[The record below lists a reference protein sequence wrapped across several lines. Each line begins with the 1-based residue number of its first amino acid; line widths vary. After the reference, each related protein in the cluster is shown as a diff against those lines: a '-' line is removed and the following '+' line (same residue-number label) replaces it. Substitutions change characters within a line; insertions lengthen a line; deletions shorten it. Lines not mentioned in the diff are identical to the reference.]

1 MMKNI
6 LALWEKW
13 SQLGLRYVCGQIK
26 CFDGISCET
35 WGTKLLWE
43 ILFGRLFA
51 IPFPSEQKEAV
62 PSCGQGAHSLRSG
75 FWAALARPG
84 PALGAGWV
92 REGLTVHQI
101 LHKITCQFQLLNF
114 QAKKCV
120 RRDCCVAHRRCI
132 ASAGCRGSI
141 PKADF
146 FNSFNSLGSCEAVLE
161 LRWCFN
167 LKCWGLNRRE
177 SMLRDYPVLKN
188 ACFSGV
194 GSLNPEVA
202 ISCVAGGIG
211 TPALGK

>member
-13 SQLGLRYVCGQIK
+13 SQVGLRYVWGQIK

-43 ILFGRLFA
+43 ILFGKMSA

-62 PSCGQGAHSLRSG
+62 PSCGQGAHSLSSG
-75 FWAALARPG
+75 FWAASARPG

-92 REGLTVHQI
+92 REGLAVHQI
-101 LHKITCQFQLLNF
+101 LHKITFQLQLLNF
-114 QAKKCV
+114 RAKKCV
-120 RRDCCVAHRRCI
+120 RRGCCVAHWRCI

-146 FNSFNSLGSCEAVLE
+146 LTPSAAWDPVKLCWSWGVLQLKMLGAESE
-161 LRWCFN
+161 
-167 LKCWGLNRRE
+167 RE
-177 SMLRDYPVLKN
+177 YAERLPCS
-188 ACFSGV
+188 
-194 GSLNPEVA
+194 
-202 ISCVAGGIG
+202 
-211 TPALGK
+211 